1 MTLENENLCSH
12 KNLHTKVYGNS
23 IHNCKKLETTQ
34 MSFDSQMDKQNVVLL
49 CNRILFSNK
58 KNKPLDTHDNLDESQ
73 RHTEYKQPV
82 SMVTYIV
89 ITFKRNDKKTK
100 L

>member
-23 IHNCKKLETTQ
+23 IHNRQKLEKAQ

-58 KNKPLDTHDNLDESQ
+58 KNKPLTRMTIWMNHKDILSISSQ
-73 RHTEYKQPV
+73 SQWLYT
-82 SMVTYIV
+82 
-89 ITFKRNDKKTK
+89 